1 MRFVLYPYYTQKI
14 NYRQLFLGDIM
25 DTARFLSG
33 NMFDAYKYM
42 GCHICYGGAF
52 FRVYAPNAKKVTLT
66 GDFNLWGETE
76 MTRTYL
82 GFWEVFS
89 PEAKVG
95 MMYKY
100 KVYYKDTVVDHCD
113 PYCFAMEKLP
123 GFASVIYDT
132 EAYRFDDKKW
142 MDSRTDCKD
151 KPLNIYEVHAG
162 SWKKPEG
169 GCYSYRELAEKL
181 IPYVKN
187 AGYNYIEFMPL
198 SEYPCDSSWGYQGTG
213 FYSPTSRYGDPDE
226 LKFLV
231 DNCHKNGIGVI
242 LDYVPVHFAID
253 YYGLAY
259 FDGSHLYEY
268 PNDAIGYNEWG
279 SKNFN
284 HARGEVRSF
293 LKSAANYFLTE
304 YHFDGIRIDAL
315 SNIIYWQGRGERGEN
330 RQAVNFI
337 RELNSGLK
345 GLHPTAILAAEDST
359 SYPGVTKPVPEGG
372 LGFDYKWAMGWMH
385 DTLDYFKAGV
395 GERKSKYHKLT
406 FSMIY
411 FYNENYIMPL
421 SHDEVVH
428 GKATIMQKMHGLYG
442 EKFQQARAMYL
453 YMYAHPGK
461 KLNFMGNEIG
471 QLREWDETREQD
483 WDMLKY
489 PMHDSFAL
497 FMRELSNIYLSTPAL
512 YERDHE
518 YGGFSWIDC
527 EQKGDCAYAFN
538 RWGESDRLIALFNF
552 SYEEKV
558 YALELDSDFETLIDS
573 DWDKYSGN
581 SKTEK
586 KIYKKGKTTVR
597 LAPFSGKYLVKK

>member
-1 MRFVLYPYYTQKI
+1 
-14 NYRQLFLGDIM
+14 M
-25 DTARFLSG
+25 DVQRFLSG

-42 GCHICYGGAF
+42 GAHPCYGGAF

-66 GDFNLWGETE
+66 GDFNFWGETE

-100 KVYYKDTVVDHCD
+100 RVYYRDTAVDHCD
-113 PYCFAMEKLP
+113 PFGFAMEKLP
-123 GFASVIYDT
+123 GFASVICDT
-132 EAYRFDDKKW
+132 ESYRFSDKKW
-142 MDSRTDCKD
+142 MEKRTDCKNA
-151 KPLNIYEVHAG
+151 PLNIYEVHAG
-162 SWKKPEG
+162 SWKKNG
-169 GCYSYRELAEKL
+169 NSFYTYRELADRL
-181 IPYVKN
+181 IPYVKK

-198 SEYPCDSSWGYQGTG
+198 SEYPCDSSWGYQVTG
-213 FYSPTSRYGDPDE
+213 FYSPTARYGSPDD
-226 LKFLV
+226 LKYFI
-231 DNCHKNGIGVI
+231 DNCHKNNIGVI

-268 PNDAIGYNEWG
+268 SHDSIGYNEWG

-284 HARGEVRSF
+284 HAKGEVRSF
-293 LKSAANYFLTE
+293 LKSAANYWLTE
-304 YHFDGIRIDAL
+304 YHFDGVRIDAL
-315 SNIIYWQGRGERGEN
+315 SNMIYWQGREERGIN
-330 RQAVNFI
+330 NASVTFI

-359 SYPGVTKPVPEGG
+359 SYPGVTKSVSEGG

-385 DTLDYFKAGV
+385 DTLDYFKIGPD
-395 GERKSKYHKLT
+395 ERKDKYHKLT

-428 GKATIMQKMHGLYG
+428 GKATIMQKMFGLYG
-442 EKFQQARAMYL
+442 EKFPQARAMYM

-489 PMHDSFAL
+489 PMHGSFAH
-497 FMRELSNIYLSTPAL
+497 FMEELSHIYLTTPPL
-512 YERDHE
+512 YERDHSPE
-518 YGGFSWIDC
+518 GFSWVDC
-527 EQKGDCAYAFN
+527 EQNGDCAYAFN
-538 RWGESDRLIALFNF
+538 RYGEFEKLTALFNF
-552 SYEEKV
+552 SYEEK
-558 YALELDSDFETLIDS
+558 YYELSVPKGEYKVIFDS
-573 DWDKYSGN
+573 DWECFSGS
-581 SKTEK
+581 SKKEK
-586 KIYKKGKTTVR
+586 KVYRASDGKLR
-597 LAPFSGKYLVKK
+597 IKLSPYSAKYLISNY